1 MDIDTS
7 PIPIIEALNTSS
19 YEQYSSIS
27 PLEEDQE
34 DEESSSSWTN
44 ESEDNSGN
52 LDHRGDV
59 IYNNST
65 LIPIRQLSKTNSG
78 LLVDLATK
86 TVTNKLNGFV
96 IDYSDWDF
104 TSLWAKK
111 AALQRNPRAFKK
123 IEPLKIAKIIA
134 LISNTGLQH
143 FAASMLNENWPYIDK
158 NYIQTMPKLEEW
170 LNFAQDCFSDT
181 LEGEVIR
188 RAFVGVK
195 VPVFFQG
202 IQCGEETKYSDS
214 LALAVLKKRR
224 QEYREGKTE
233 GAAKE
238 SGGVLVVNQT
248 SNSNDEWERLTE

>member
-7 PIPIIEALNTSS
+7 PIPKAEIVEATA

-27 PLEEDQE
+27 PLSEENE
-34 DEESSSSWTN
+34 DIDDFTREPD
-44 ESEDNSGN
+44 DNSGN
-52 LDHRGDV
+52 LDSHGDV
-59 IYNNST
+59 VYNNST

-86 TVTNKLNGFV
+86 TVTNTLNGFV

-195 VPVFFQG
+195 VPIFFQG
-202 IQCGEETKYSDS
+202 RKCGEETRYSDS

-224 QEYREGKTE
+224 QDYREGKTE

-238 SGGVLVVNQT
+238 SGGVLVVNNT
-248 SNSNDEWERLTE
+248 ANSNDEWERLSS